1 MNETLFLFV
10 CVCCRSI
17 WFLRMWKIILCLSVI
32 CLTTLTNGNYA
43 SHEFTE
49 DVMFCETCQLQQG
62 AKFMVLQLSE
72 MTRFWQWRTNGR
84 TWLPFVGLCSSSARW
99 FWVSIP
105 LMTSIVYIF
114 GICCFGKSLEFWIQ
128 KSVRNLFAQYDDVI
142 ESKQC
147 HPLPTPHSTSSY
159 NPCVNEILSMVNM
172 IRKWLSRVIWVYS
185 MQQQY
190 ISPQTQFSQSV
201 FRVSLLYPI
210 LTLLCIFPLLKK
222 ASPVILRKYIYI
234 YILSF
239 VIWTTALR
247 GISATKKN
255 CHQSHV
261 KIP

>member
-1 MNETLFLFV
+1 M
-10 CVCCRSI
+10 
-17 WFLRMWKIILCLSVI
+17 
-32 CLTTLTNGNYA
+32 TT
-43 SHEFTE
+43 
-49 DVMFCETCQLQQG
+49 
-62 AKFMVLQLSE
+62 
-72 MTRFWQWRTNGR
+72 
-84 TWLPFVGLCSSSARW
+84 
-99 FWVSIP
+99 
-105 LMTSIVYIF
+105 IVYIF
-114 GICCFGKSLEFWIQ
+114 GICWFGKSWFGKSLEFWIQ

-201 FRVSLLYPI
+201 FRVSLLYI
-210 LTLLCIFPLLKK
+210 IMYF
-222 ASPVILRKYIYI
+222 SPYWRKHHPWYKNLF
-234 YILSF
+234 ILSCQKIYNILLPF
-239 VIWTTALR
+239 VIWTTVFR

-255 CHQSHV
+255 CHRSHV

>member
-1 MNETLFLFV
+1 M
-10 CVCCRSI
+10 
-17 WFLRMWKIILCLSVI
+17 
-32 CLTTLTNGNYA
+32 TT
-43 SHEFTE
+43 
-49 DVMFCETCQLQQG
+49 
-62 AKFMVLQLSE
+62 
-72 MTRFWQWRTNGR
+72 
-84 TWLPFVGLCSSSARW
+84 
-99 FWVSIP
+99 
-105 LMTSIVYIF
+105 IVYIF
-114 GICCFGKSLEFWIQ
+114 GICWFGKSWFGKSLEFWIQ

-172 IRKWLSRVIWVYS
+172 IRKSLSRVIWVYS
-185 MQQQY
+185 MEQQY

-222 ASPVILRKYIYI
+222 ASPVIWKSLYFVLPKNIS

-239 VIWTTALR
+239 VIWTTVFR

-255 CHQSHV
+255 CHRSHV

>member
-1 MNETLFLFV
+1 
-10 CVCCRSI
+10 
-17 WFLRMWKIILCLSVI
+17 
-32 CLTTLTNGNYA
+32 
-43 SHEFTE
+43 
-49 DVMFCETCQLQQG
+49 
-62 AKFMVLQLSE
+62 MVLQLSE

-201 FRVSLLYPI
+201 FRVSFLYPI
-210 LTLLCIFPLLKK
+210 LTLSCIFPPIEESITHDIKISLFCLAK
-222 ASPVILRKYIYI
+222 KYII
-234 YILSF
+234 YIIFCYMNYSF
-239 VIWTTALR
+239 
-247 GISATKKN
+247 
-255 CHQSHV
+255 
-261 KIP
+261 

>member
-1 MNETLFLFV
+1 
-10 CVCCRSI
+10 
-17 WFLRMWKIILCLSVI
+17 
-32 CLTTLTNGNYA
+32 
-43 SHEFTE
+43 
-49 DVMFCETCQLQQG
+49 
-62 AKFMVLQLSE
+62 MVLQLSE

-99 FWVSIP
+99 FWVSLP
-105 LMTSIVYIF
+105 LMTTIVYIF
-114 GICCFGKSLEFWIQ
+114 GICWFGKSSFGKSLEFWIQ

-159 NPCVNEILSMVNM
+159 NPCVNEILSMVDM

-222 ASPVILRKYIYI
+222 TSPVFPLFCLAKKIYI
-234 YILSF
+234 CILSF
-239 VIWTTALR
+239 VIWTTVFR
-247 GISATKKN
+247 GISVTKKN
-255 CHQSHV
+255 CHRLREKLS
-261 KIP
+261 